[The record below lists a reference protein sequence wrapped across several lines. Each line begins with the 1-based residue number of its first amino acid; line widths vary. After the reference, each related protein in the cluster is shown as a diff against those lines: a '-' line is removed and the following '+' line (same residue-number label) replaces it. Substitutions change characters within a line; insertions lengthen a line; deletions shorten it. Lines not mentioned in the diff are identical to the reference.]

1 MSQKLKKM
9 LWIRKQMTTF
19 RVYATRTPKSLDL
32 SHFITAGNRTWTC
45 TSGTPEPKF
54 CDSRPHRIFTCTI
67 VWFSSILCFTVW
79 YSPLPLLSALLSNFC
94 LYSWW
99 IFPFILWKMEPPAR
113 IIIPQL
119 PHIDNL
125 LRHLPLRPFQPF
137 HSILKHGFRHLLN
150 ASDMIPGK
158 HCV

>member
-1 MSQKLKKM
+1 MIFVHFLHLS
-9 LWIRKQMTTF
+9 
-19 RVYATRTPKSLDL
+19 TPQS
-32 SHFITAGNRTWTC
+32 
-45 TSGTPEPKF
+45 TPVDVKT
-54 CDSRPHRIFTCTI
+54 DVKID
-67 VWFSSILCFTVW
+67 VK
-79 YSPLPLLSALLSNFC
+79 YQPLFMV
-94 LYSWW
+94 
-99 IFPFILWKMEPPAR
+99 IFPFILWKMEPPAW
-113 IIIPQL
+113 IIIPHL